1 MLKNP
6 LYLTLRR
13 AKVINSMNVN
23 VIDYA
28 CLKGK
33 QNGITKDTYSR
44 GSAGTRPAILSDLLQ
59 YQNRSCRFP
68 AEAIFGSHNEQYF
81 LIKKAKVADIDT
93 NETVYFATEE
103 SLSKERLLELDAI
116 AWERGTANVQPSSN
130 HRNSDVVLIILTAH
144 AGEDA
149 LAQVKKCRHYQSY
162 LWGFHGWSNYR
173 LIVAELSSGRIV
185 HNRHGQILKKL
196 VKKAMIN

>member
-1 MLKNP
+1 
-6 LYLTLRR
+6 
-13 AKVINSMNVN
+13 MNVN

-59 YQNRSCRFP
+59 YQNRGWRKQESLDPPFA

-103 SLSKERLLELDAI
+103 SLSKERLLELDSI
-116 AWERGTANVQPSSN
+116 AWERGTANVQPSSK

>member
-1 MLKNP
+1 MELQKTLTPGEALERVLRSYQTYYNIKTEAVSLLKYIHDMEIIKTEAVEP
-6 LYLTLRR
+6 PF
-13 AKVINSMNVN
+13 A
-23 VIDYA
+23 
-28 CLKGK
+28 
-33 QNGITKDTYSR
+33 
-44 GSAGTRPAILSDLLQ
+44 
-59 YQNRSCRFP
+59 

>member
-6 LYLTLRR
+6 LHLTLRR

-44 GSAGTRPAILSDLLQ
+44 GSAGMRPAILSDLLQ
-59 YQNRSCRFP
+59 YQTEAVEPPFA

-81 LIKKAKVADIDT
+81 
-93 NETVYFATEE
+93 
-103 SLSKERLLELDAI
+103 
-116 AWERGTANVQPSSN
+116 
-130 HRNSDVVLIILTAH
+130 
-144 AGEDA
+144 
-149 LAQVKKCRHYQSY
+149 
-162 LWGFHGWSNYR
+162 
-173 LIVAELSSGRIV
+173 
-185 HNRHGQILKKL
+185 
-196 VKKAMIN
+196 

>member
-1 MLKNP
+1 MELQKT
-6 LYLTLRR
+6 LTPGEALERVLR
-13 AKVINSMNVN
+13 S
-23 VIDYA
+23 Y
-28 CLKGK
+28 
-33 QNGITKDTYSR
+33 QTYYNIKTE
-44 GSAGTRPAILSDLLQ
+44 AVEPPFA
-59 YQNRSCRFP
+59 

-103 SLSKERLLELDAI
+103 SLSKDRLLELDSI
-116 AWERGTANVQPSSN
+116 AWERGTANVQPSS
-130 HRNSDVVLIILTAH
+130 ILTGH
-144 AGEDA
+144 AEEDA
-149 LAQVKKCRHYQSY
+149 LTQVKKCKHYQSY